1 MNVFEDLIVELKEE
15 NLLENTVVETDKQKR
30 SDSETATGNPGA
42 GFEIEILGETSE
54 EIPAEPPPIK
64 EKKAKLGKDFFNKRA
79 IDEVSNLQTVEHV
92 LTGVEREYL
101 KVAPKAFDDFNVKK
115 ALHIF
120 INVAENAD
128 SEEHKK
134 AEFALM
140 RETEAWSLALLE
152 RDKNVPVSF
161 LRQYCENS
169 RPALSSQ
176 AMLALARFYRNAQYS
191 ESIRAK
197 FDFVITRL
205 FSRSIEHDNRVCL
218 FGRDEML
225 THINKLYSDW
235 SSIPLYDAEEDESN
249 VMLTGLSFDDLAV
262 EAESA
267 SNFDHLIES
276 DFFGRLR
283 LFKESINELFYEP
296 SVVVSAIE
304 SNVRIG
310 NAFVNL
316 LIKER
321 QKAEAA
327 DIQLKYG
334 EFNEQSGS
342 VSDAAGRTLE
352 LGGLLN
358 ALSDEVLQAQDNAQ
372 NETESTDADSVAT
385 VTVPVPTKAKKARSP
400 FVERLID
407 NVKNVNRWLV
417 GACLALLLASAG
429 LYVWSTYIIESEVS
443 TAGVVK
449 VNLENSPLNEHIK
462 TGRISRGTFYGLLQP
477 SWDALPKEK
486 REEFLQIVLQQGA
499 EKGFTQVSL
508 ITKDGKP
515 AGFATATKIEVHMP

>member
-30 SDSETATGNPGA
+30 SNRETATGDRGA

-64 EKKAKLGKDFFNKRA
+64 QKKAKLGKDFFNKRA
-79 IDEVSNLQTVEHV
+79 NDEVSNLQMVEHV

-152 RDKNVPVSF
+152 RDKNVAVSS

-191 ESIRAK
+191 ESVRAK

-205 FSRSIEHDNRVCL
+205 FSRPIEHDKRVCL
-218 FGRDEML
+218 FGRNEML
-225 THINKLYSDW
+225 THINKLYSEW
-235 SSIPLYDAEEDESN
+235 SSVPLYDAEEDESN
-249 VMLTGLSFDDLAV
+249 VMLTGLSFEDLAG

-283 LFKESINELFYEP
+283 LFKESVNELFYEP

-310 NAFVNL
+310 NAYVNL
-316 LIKER
+316 IFKER
-321 QKAEAA
+321 QKMDAA
-327 DIQLKYG
+327 GIQQKYS
-334 EFNEQSGS
+334 EFNEQSES
-342 VSDAAGRTLE
+342 VSDAAGRTLD

-358 ALSDEVLQAQDNAQ
+358 VLTDEVIQAHKAAQ
-372 NETESTDADSVAT
+372 NETESTGADSPET
-385 VTVPVPTKAKKARSP
+385 VSAPAKAKKARSP

-407 NVKNVNRWLV
+407 NVKSVNRWLV
-417 GACLALLLASAG
+417 GVCLALLLATAG
-429 LYVWSTYIIESEVS
+429 LYVWSTYIVESEVS

-449 VNLENSPLNEHIK
+449 VDLENSPLNEHIK
-462 TGRISRGTFYGLLQP
+462 TGRISGQTFYGLLQP

-499 EKGFTQVSL
+499 EKGFTQVNL
-508 ITKDGKP
+508 ITKEGKA